1 MPVDITAL
9 IDDLTAETAALRA
22 IIGPLPAAAWQQ
34 DTPASGWTVSDQVSH
49 LAHFDEAA
57 ISAATEPEAF
67 EADLAQ
73 RLAAGSLEP
82 DAIARQYRDLGPDAL
97 RDWFAEARARL
108 VSVFAGLDPA
118 QRVPWYGP
126 PMSVASAL
134 TARLMETWAHGQDIA
149 DAVGVFREPTAR
161 LRHVAHI
168 GVGARPYSFVANGL
182 PPPAAPVRVELTGPA
197 GEAWT
202 WGPADATDLVT
213 GPALDFCLLV
223 TRRRHR
229 NDTAVEATG
238 AGARQWLA
246 IAQAFA
252 GPPGAGRTPG
262 QFAAP
267 GGTAHG

>member
-22 IIGPLPAAAWQQ
+22 IIDPLPAAAWQQ
-34 DTPASGWTVSDQVSH
+34 DTPAPGWTVSDQVSH

-57 ISAATEPEAF
+57 ISAATDPEAF
-67 EADLAQ
+67 TADLARQ
-73 RLAAGSLEP
+73 LAAGTLDP
-82 DAIARQYRDLGPDAL
+82 DAIAGQYRELGPAAL

-108 VSVFAGLDPA
+108 LSVFAGLDPA
-118 QRVPWYGP
+118 LRMPWYGP
-126 PMSVASAL
+126 SMSVASAL

-149 DAVGVFREPTAR
+149 DAVGVDREPTAR

-168 GVGARPYSFVANGL
+168 GVGARPYSYAANGL
-182 PPPAAPVRVELTGPA
+182 PAPAAPVRVELTGPA

-202 WGPADATDLVT
+202 WGPPDASDRVT

-229 NDTAVEATG
+229 DDTAVEANG
-238 AGARQWLA
+238 PDARQWLE
-246 IAQAFA
+246 IAQSFA
-252 GPPGAGRTPG
+252 GAPGAGRTPG
-262 QFAAP
+262 QFAP
-267 GGTAHG
+267 GGAAHG